1 MKTASIISIGNEILS
16 GLTVDTNS
24 AWLSQQ
30 LFSIGLPTVSH
41 HAVGDDLDLIVD
53 YLKLAQKE
61 SDVVLVTGGLGPTD
75 DDLTRQAFA
84 KFMGVEL
91 KLKEKL
97 LENLKCFFVSKN
109 YPMPEKNKIQAYIP
123 VGATALRNNLGT
135 APGVMV
141 EKQGKIFAA
150 MPGVPSEMKVMFA
163 ESVMG
168 KLIELC
174 DGQTVISKRLKCF
187 GAGESTIAEKLGN
200 LMDRNRNPL
209 INCTV
214 HFGVITLHIIAKAK
228 TKAQAEDM
236 ISKDEKN
243 LRQILGRLVYGIDDE
258 TLGQVIGNKLTK
270 QGKTVALAE
279 SCTGGLIAKLIT
291 DIAGASDYFKQ
302 SWVTYSNDAKITQ
315 LSVAAELIEKYG
327 AVSPQV
333 AETMAKG
340 AKNKAKSDYAIGIT
354 GIAGPTGASEQK
366 PVGLVYISVASYKNC
381 ITEKFI
387 FSHDRSFVRLR
398 AAQTALNL
406 LRRQLDN

>member
-30 LFSIGLPTVSH
+30 LFSIGVPTISH

-61 SDVVLVTGGLGPTD
+61 SDIVLVTGGLGPTD

-91 KLKEKL
+91 ELKEKL
-97 LENLKCFFVSKN
+97 LENIKFFFVSKN

-123 VGATALRNNLGT
+123 VGATALENNLGT

-150 MPGVPSEMKVMFA
+150 MPGVPSEMKAMFA

-168 KLIELC
+168 KLIGFC

-187 GAGESTIAEKLGN
+187 GAGESTIAEKLGD
-200 LMDRNRNPL
+200 LMNRNRNPL

-228 TKAQAEDM
+228 TRTLAEDM

-243 LRQILGRLVYGIDDE
+243 LRQILGELIYGVDDE

-315 LSVAAELIEKYG
+315 LSVAVELIEKYG

-366 PVGLVYISVASYKNC
+366 PVGLVYISVASDKNC

-387 FSHDRSFVRLR
+387 FSHDRSFIRLR

>member
-30 LFSIGLPTVSH
+30 LFSIGVPTTSH
-41 HAVGDDLDLIVD
+41 HTVGDDLDLIVD

-61 SDVVLVTGGLGPTD
+61 SDIVLVTGGLGPTD

-84 KFMGVEL
+84 KFMGVKL
-91 KLKEKL
+91 QLKEQL
-97 LENLKCFFVSKN
+97 LEDIKCFFTGKN
-109 YPMPEKNKIQAYIP
+109 YSMPEKNIIQAYIP
-123 VGATALRNNLGT
+123 IGAAALRNDLGT
-135 APGVMV
+135 APGIIL
-141 EKQGKIFAA
+141 EKQGKFFAA
-150 MPGVPSEMKVMFA
+150 MPGVPCEMKAMFA
-163 ESVMG
+163 ESVMD
-168 KLIELC
+168 KLVELC
-174 DGQTVISKRLKCF
+174 SGQTVISKRLKCF
-187 GAGESTIAEKLGN
+187 GAGESTIAEKLGD
-200 LMDRNRNPL
+200 LMNRNRNPL

-228 TKAQAEDM
+228 TQAQAEDM

-243 LRQILGRLVYGIDDE
+243 LRQILGELVYGIDDE
-258 TLGQVIGNKLTK
+258 TLAQVVGNKLTK

-333 AETMAKG
+333 AEAMAKG

-366 PVGLVYISVASYKNC
+366 PVGLVYISVASDKKC
-381 ITEKFI
+381 VAEKFI
-387 FSHDRSFVRLR
+387 FSHNRSFIRLR

-406 LRRQLDN
+406 LCRQLDN